1 MKFSRTTIAAAI
13 VVIAAGLYLSSGS
26 SPSPNPFVPT
36 PPKPDRPVMSVLAKI
51 ARTLLWLALLGED
64 TEPDEG
70 TQMVH
75 ARCDENGN
83 PLLDHGRGW

>member
-1 MKFSRTTIAAAI
+1 MKFSRTTIAAVI

-36 PPKPDRPVMSVLAKI
+36 PKPDRPVLSLIAKL
-51 ARTLLWLALLGED
+51 ARTLLWLALLGEE
-64 TEPDEG
+64 TEPDESV
-70 TQMVH
+70 QVVH